1 MQRPQRSED
10 ERRGQRR
17 APAHPRPDEEAPPV
31 NRTESDTNASNL
43 PFTTA
48 AGSATLQGRRR
59 AGSDAVKAM
68 ADPKGLRRG

>member
-17 APAHPRPDEEAPPV
+17 APAHPRPDEGNHPSTRRE
-31 NRTESDTNASNL
+31 NNTTDDS

-48 AGSATLQGRRR
+48 AGSARL
-59 AGSDAVKAM
+59 
-68 ADPKGLRRG
+68 KGTTKGPDQMP